1 MRNKLFLSV
10 CVGVLSLLFAACS
23 SVTPSSPVGEPVEST
38 VPAMPTETAL
48 PAETPSVALTT
59 YQDTTSGFSFEYPT
73 EWMLDTIVLG
83 TRAPVGYQITS
94 WTHDPGIISEVP
106 SGGTIVDIYVQ
117 LWDPKG
123 NLSAFVENR
132 EQAWEASGIK
142 IIKTEDLT
150 LGNNI
155 PAKIFIIKGADGSEG
170 YFLISTLGENYLVV
184 SGNGDLQKI
193 DLVARSIR

>member
-1 MRNKLFLSV
+1 MRNNLFLSV
-10 CVGVLSLLFAACS
+10 CVGVLSLLLAACN

-38 VPAMPTETAL
+38 VAAMPTETAM
-48 PAETPSVALTT
+48 PTDTPSVALTM
-59 YQDTTSGFSFEYPT
+59 YQDTASGFSFEYPT

-83 TRAPVGYQITS
+83 TRAPAGYQITS

-106 SGGTIVDIYVQ
+106 AGGTIIDIIVQ

-123 NLSAFVENR
+123 NLDAFVEHR
-132 EQAWEASGIK
+132 KLAWDASGSK
-142 IIKTEDLT
+142 IIQTENLT
-150 LGNNI
+150 LGNNM
-155 PAKIFIIKGADGSEG
+155 PAKIFIIKGTDGSEG
-170 YFLISTLGENYLVV
+170 YFLLSTLGENYLVV